1 MTRALVF
8 MVGLMLGSMNTAP
21 AQDIA
26 AGEQSFRRCAVC
38 HAVGEDAKNKIGPAL
53 NGLQGRKSGAVEDY
67 SYTEANR
74 NAGLTWDEVTFTDYI
89 KDPKAKIPGTKMVFS
104 GIKDEKE
111 IKDLWAYLAQ
121 FDADGKKK

>member
-1 MTRALVF
+1 MI
-8 MVGLMLGSMNTAP
+8 GLLLSSMNTAP

-26 AGEQSFRRCAVC
+26 AGEQSFKRCAVC
-38 HAVGEDAKNKIGPAL
+38 HAVGEDAKNRIGPAL

-74 NAGLTWDEVTFTDYI
+74 NGGLTWDEVTFMDYI
-89 KDPKAKIPGTKMVFS
+89 KAPKAKIPGTKMVFS

-121 FDADGKKK
+121 FAQDSKTK